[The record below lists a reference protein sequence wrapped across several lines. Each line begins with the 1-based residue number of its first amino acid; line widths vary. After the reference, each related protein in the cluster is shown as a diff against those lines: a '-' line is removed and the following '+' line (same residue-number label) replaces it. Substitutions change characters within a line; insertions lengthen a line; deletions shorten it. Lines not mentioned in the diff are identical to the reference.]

1 MNSIDTISSTETS
14 SSILNT
20 LMINSI
26 YTDAT
31 ISSTID
37 TTYFST
43 TSTATF
49 TTSTM
54 STTASTKSTTT
65 FTMSTTSTTTF
76 TTSTMST
83 TTFTT
88 SPTSTTTTITTTYLC
103 IGSVAEPQYLEPRC
117 SSGLSLGCCAG
128 GKPNCRYCGFNQFLS
143 IICPNSSTTTTTT
156 LSTVIG

>member
-88 SPTSTTTTITTTYLC
+88 SPTKLFQHGHVQQRSITTGPPTSGPTTTTSHVC
-103 IGSVAEPQYLEPRC
+103 
-117 SSGLSLGCCAG
+117 
-128 GKPNCRYCGFNQFLS
+128 
-143 IICPNSSTTTTTT
+143 
-156 LSTVIG
+156 